1 MTERQ
6 SHNANAGA
14 REKFLSLEI
23 LYRDLMRG
31 LNVHE
36 CLVLNFI
43 WMRTCFW
50 GKNREFI
57 KTKHFIEGIP
67 GIIAGLPLSK
77 PAILRATK
85 SLTEKNLIIKET
97 QIYGCWFEIV
107 FTPKE
112 SNVIMLRQPKNKR
125 SGTNSGLKNPKGGEY
140 LIDTTRYP
148 IDTTYKL
155 DNIKLGHKE
164 KNSESLL
171 SQMKEDRNLKKEKK
185 QEEFLE
191 LEKSIQR
198 ASDNSKRI
206 RERKIERAKKSETI
220 NSLKLLWKDLTLK
233 TFPEMPYADWTGI
246 QCKKIKDFKNAYLAD
261 NERVWPFLE
270 FCIANW
276 SRIAKLRFGWLTDVK
291 PPDYPDI
298 DFLIGFKK
306 FFIQAYADKEFFE
319 RQIGAT
325 PKEREIRKLKRMG
338 YTDEQA
344 EKIYLEQLEKSAA
357 TKRVSEKAEKA
368 QAELARSRIHSKSRQ
383 KDLEKELR
391 RQKLENARLHEEL
404 QKKRKKEK
412 LHPAANSIKPE
423 KEIRYDADGYA
434 IFEE

>member
-23 LYRDLMRG
+23 LYRDLMPG
-31 LNVHE
+31 LTASEH
-36 CLVLNFI
+36 LVLHFI
-43 WMRTCFW
+43 WMRTYFW
-50 GKNREFI
+50 GKPREFI
-57 KTKHFIEGIP
+57 KTKHFIDGIQ
-67 GIIAGLPLSK
+67 GRMSGLPLSK
-77 PAILRATK
+77 ATILRATK
-85 SLTEKNLIIKET
+85 SLAEKGIIIKET
-97 QIYGCWFEIV
+97 QVYGCWFEIV

-112 SNVIMLRQPKNKR
+112 SNVIMLRTPKNNKSKVAGKGLAAPIKR
-125 SGTNSGLKNPKGGEY
+125 YQP
-140 LIDTTRYP
+140 DTTRYHS
-148 IDTTYKL
+148 DTTYKL